1 MLRIAVRYHAASLP
15 SVGEAVQSPCVVARV
30 FAIVKGDDGCWP
42 LDLALGVVAGE
53 S

>member
-15 SVGEAVQSPCVVARV
+15 SVGEAVQSPRVVARV
-30 FAIVKGDDGCWP
+30 FAKAMTGCWP
-42 LDLALGVVAGE
+42 LDLALRVVAGE